1 MCGLYCD
8 GFTSSVSLQTG
19 AGPHQRRQQVC
30 GPHKKQLDRW
40 FKLSKTFLLNDHLWL
55 ICEQLD
61 NNMTESHNHIFK
73 QKNISSVHLL
83 HDSHLS
89 SFLNFLF
96 NILEFWTEKYFIDLL
111 TPDSPV
117 LMLKEEIFPSNRRSS
132 PVEFSS
138 YSVEGFQTHQD
149 VFIQKTWSWSESKQW
164 FLSSRVG
171 CFHLCLMLLFL

>member
-1 MCGLYCD
+1 MVLLPLLASKPAPAPIRED
-8 GFTSSVSLQTG
+8 NSSVALIRNSWTADLNC
-19 AGPHQRRQQVC
+19 QRHFC
-30 GPHKKQLDRW
+30 SMIIYDW
-40 FKLSKTFLLNDHLWL
+40 FVNSWIITWLNL
-55 ICEQLD
+55 IFS
-61 NNMTESHNHIFK
+61 NK
-73 QKNISSVHLL
+73 KNISSVHLH
-83 HDSHLS
+83 HDSRLS